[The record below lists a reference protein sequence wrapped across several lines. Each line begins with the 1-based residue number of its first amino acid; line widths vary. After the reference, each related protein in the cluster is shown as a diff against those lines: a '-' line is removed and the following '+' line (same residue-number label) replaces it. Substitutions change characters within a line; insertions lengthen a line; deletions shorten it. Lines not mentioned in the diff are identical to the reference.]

1 MKKMMTYEERFA
13 LYKTWWTILD
23 ELPEGWKFD
32 DRTGSPLNGYKFA
45 SDGESVL
52 KGGKRALVK
61 FFKPTHE
68 IIETEPKKIEITAPA
83 IETKKSEQ
91 IIDDVY
97 VKTVNDLARKKFKQ
111 RLLND
116 IMVDLMV
123 CELEGWNKRE
133 YIEELRELLN
143 GILLPKGKTK

>member
-45 SDGESVL
+45 SDGKSVL

-61 FFKPTHE
+61 FLKSTTE
-68 IIETEPKKIEITAPA
+68 IIETEPKKIEITPQ
-83 IETKKSEQ
+83 IKEKKHEQ
-91 IIDDVY
+91 VIDADY
-97 VKTVNDLARKKFKQ
+97 VKTVNELARKKFKQ
-111 RLLND
+111 KLLND

-123 CELEGWNKRE
+123 CELEGWSKRE
-133 YIEELRELLN
+133 YIEELQDLLN
-143 GILLPKGKTK
+143 GILLPKGKAK